1 MKLYYELKEE
11 QKRLVQSDP
20 SEELWYCV
28 PLDLLYDRKNKVAE
42 EKFAGKEQ
50 YIAVTTKRILV
61 LNGSEI
67 SYERN
72 LSDCE
77 EVKCETLV
85 GCGIVT
91 AKVKG
96 EAELVARFSMRHI
109 ERVAYVARGADLLAK
124 GDTEKITSHEYEK
137 YCEKCGRA
145 LPGTSKCP
153 KCDGNF
159 CHHAA

>member
-11 QKRLVQSDP
+11 QKRLVLSDA

-72 LSDCE
+72 LS
-77 EVKCETLV
+77 
-85 GCGIVT
+85 
-91 AKVKG
+91 
-96 EAELVARFSMRHI
+96 RRMYR
-109 ERVAYVARGADLLAK
+109 ERR
-124 GDTEKITSHEYEK
+124 IS
-137 YCEKCGRA
+137 
-145 LPGTSKCP
+145 S
-153 KCDGNF
+153 
-159 CHHAA
+159 